1 MAKTAT
7 SHPKPTLPTTIR
19 RRLEQPTFAAAEFT
33 PTEWDGAEAKARFAR
48 HFLRF
53 VGQGMPEHLFTQA
66 FYRRLALCFGHI
78 AHYNRHG
85 FLDHYFR
92 TASDKRR
99 FLQDSMDWSPM
110 GDPAWTWCDVE
121 LVLQRRIRASGLLEI
136 HGVTCRSACDGR
148 VRPPQATMLP
158 AASTPPTAPSS
169 ITTPQGELF
178 ASVVSAPSGR

>member
-7 SHPKPTLPTTIR
+7 RHPQPTLPTTIR

-33 PTEWDGAEAKARFAR
+33 ATQWDDGAAKARFAR

-53 VGQGMPEHLFTQA
+53 LGQGMPEHLFTQA
-66 FYRRLALCFGHI
+66 FYRRLSLCFGHI
-78 AHYNRHG
+78 AHYSRHG

-121 LVLQRRIRASGLLEI
+121 LALQQRIQASGLLEI
-136 HGVTCRSACDGR
+136 HGVTCRPTCDGH
-148 VRPPQATMLP
+148 VRPPRATMPSAASALP
-158 AASTPPTAPSS
+158 AADSS

-178 ASVVSAPSGR
+178 APVVSAPSGR